1 MTARLVTAPSIEP
14 LTLAEAKSHLRL
26 EESFDDTTVM
36 ALIVSARQYIEK
48 ACWRGLLVQQWE
60 LAQPSFRGEDKNEE
74 LQPYVAG
81 ISQPYPYQSNRIHPY
96 LELPKGHLS
105 ETPAV
110 VITYLDPNGASQT
123 LSAAAYVV
131 EGGGVGGIDTQCGRV
146 WLNTNGGYSW
156 PDVLSRFDAVK
167 VNYKV
172 GWETA
177 AKVPGPIKQAVLLLI
192 SQMYEYRSPEL
203 TLQTFPLKFAVD
215 SLIAPYTLQGL

>member
-1 MTARLVTAPSIEP
+1 MTVRLVTAPTLEP
-14 LTLAEAKSHLRL
+14 LTLAEAKNHLRL

-36 ALIVSARQYIEK
+36 ALITAARQYIEK
-48 ACWRGLLVQQWE
+48 VCWRGLLVQQWE
-60 LAQPSFRGEDKNEE
+60 LARPSFRGEDKNEE

-81 ISQPYPYQSNRIHPY
+81 TPEPYPSQSNRFQPY

-110 VITYLDPNGASQT
+110 VITYLDPTGASQT
-123 LSAAAYVV
+123 LSPSAYVI
-131 EGGGVGGIDTQCGRV
+131 EGGGVGGIDTQCGRI
-146 WLNTNGGYSW
+146 WLNTAGGYSW

-177 AKVPGPIKQAVLLLI
+177 DKVPGPLKQALLLLI

-215 SLIAPYTLQGL
+215 NLIAPYQLKGL